1 MHICNH
7 IIIGDPVIMLA
18 VIFAAGR
25 YVIWR
30 CRNLPLLYGRHPR
43 QCVMLS
49 SRCVWYTCVRYQHVS
64 SFLRLCQYLCI
75 AAYQWFVSHRRQR
88 CHVGHGECCL
98 LCLRPHRAEA
108 LSDAFVW
115 CLTSVW
121 RLSVTYIRPNSI
133 TERPRKTK
141 IRTEVAHFTRDS
153 YTTFK
158 VKGQLI
164 DVLNSWHAGTG
175 ATWRINA
182 KILSTCRGLRHI
194 VSPRA

>member
-43 QCVMLS
+43 QCVVLS
-49 SRCVWYTCVRYQHVS
+49 SRCVWCTCVRYQHVS

-108 LSDAFVW
+108 LSAAFVW
-115 CLTSVW
+115 RLTSVW
-121 RLSVTYIRPNSI
+121 CLSVCLSVAYIRPNLT
-133 TERPRKTK
+133 TEKPRKTK
-141 IRTEVAHFTRDS
+141 IGTEVAHVTRTPLS
-153 YTTFK
+153 RSK
-158 VKGQLI
+158 VNLLLMSDMPEQVPPGE
-164 DVLNSWHAGTG
+164 
-175 ATWRINA
+175 
-182 KILSTCRGLRHI
+182 
-194 VSPRA
+194 